1 MPIVALPD
9 GTQVNFPDNATPEMK
24 QAFKAKLA
32 EKYGTPQ
39 STPAAQGGDM
49 QPSVLT
55 QPAIRRGMESL
66 PENIARGVG
75 RGLLQLGTGAAQIG
89 TEGLQAIGVPVPE
102 SVTQELE
109 RVAASVK
116 PTAETPISNQLAALA
131 PELAAIGSG
140 IGTAGK
146 AAQAA
151 GLTGQAAKAATI
163 VGAGAGT
170 GAIAG
175 ALQPTAEGESR
186 GENVATYAASGAVAG
201 PIAQGVARLLEPK
214 AAKQIADSEM
224 FKAKASDLYKEA
236 EQLGGILSPQFTD
249 DFLAK
254 AQNLSKQT
262 VAGKLTVGQDELAS
276 LLNRWESLRGQPIS
290 LQAAKEIDEGLSEI
304 ADKYFK
310 DGKITA
316 EGRKII
322 EVQSAFRDS
331 IQNAVPSQVIG
342 GKDGFLALRQARK
355 AWQQAMKI
363 NDIERILARAEF
375 ADQPANAIKNGFRTL
390 LNNPKRLRGYSNEEI
405 KLIRNAAKSNIT
417 LDELRSVGSRL
428 FGIVAYGSGNIP
440 MAVGAN
446 LAGRA
451 ARSVGENIRI
461 GRAEKIIQEIAEPG
475 TLASHRVPTKPV
487 NIPVNPAVLT
497 GAALTE

>member
-9 GTQVNFPDNATPEMK
+9 GTQVDFPDNATPEMK

-32 EKYGTPQ
+32 EKYGTP
-39 STPAAQGGDM
+39 TPAAQAGEV

-55 QPAIRRGMESL
+55 QPAIRRGMKNL
-66 PENIARGVG
+66 PENIVRGVG
-75 RGLLQLGTGAAQIG
+75 RGLLQLGTGAAQLG
-89 TEGLQAIGVPVPE
+89 TEGLQALGVPVPE

-151 GLTGQAAKAATI
+151 GLTGRAAKAATI

-186 GENVATYAASGAVAG
+186 SENIATYAASGAVAG
-201 PIAQGVARLLEPK
+201 PIAQGVARLLGPK

-224 FKAKASDLYKEA
+224 FKAKASDLYKKA
-236 EQLGGILSPQFTD
+236 EQLGGVLSPQFTD

-262 VAGKLTVGQDELAS
+262 TAGKLTVGQDELAS

-310 DGKITA
+310 EGKITA

-390 LNNPKRLRGYSNEEI
+390 LNNPKRLRGYSKEEI
-405 KLIRNAAKSNIT
+405 KLIHNAAKSNIT

-475 TLASHRVPTKPV
+475 TLAAHRVPTKPV